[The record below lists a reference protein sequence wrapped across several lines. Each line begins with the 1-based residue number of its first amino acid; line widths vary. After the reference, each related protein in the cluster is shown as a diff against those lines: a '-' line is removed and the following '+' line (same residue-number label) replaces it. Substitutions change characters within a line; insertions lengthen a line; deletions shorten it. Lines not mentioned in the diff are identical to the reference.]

1 MTRPKN
7 PLSTV
12 LAGMALAA
20 TVLAPGVAWSAP
32 PPAHQPLI
40 TDPAGDAGLVCRANE
55 SLFVAVSS
63 CASTVPQPAKPD
75 VDIVRGDITDAPG
88 DLTFETTV
96 VDLDAGSPRPHD
108 IAFYRMTAVTGN
120 VTISMSA
127 ERNAARTSSFG
138 LATVSSTNGRSVSG
152 PVAYEF
158 DDATNTVRWTISPA
172 AVNDLIL
179 HVCADCRGLRR
190 GSTLTGITVL
200 TGVLD
205 HSLLIGINYQ
215 TDQAR
220 AGRPYTIGDD

>member
-1 MTRPKN
+1 MIRRKN
-7 PLSTV
+7 ALSTV

-20 TVLAPGVAWSAP
+20 TVLVPGAAWSAP
-32 PPAHQPLI
+32 PPAHEPLI

-55 SLFVAVSS
+55 NLFLAVSN

-75 VDIVRGDITDAPG
+75 VDIVWGDITYAPS

-108 IAFYRMTAVTGN
+108 VAFYRMTAVTGN
-120 VTISMSA
+120 VTVSMSA

-152 PVAYEF
+152 PVAYVF
-158 DDATNTVRWTISPA
+158 DDATNTVRWTISLA

-190 GSTLTGITVL
+190 GSTLTAITAS
-200 TGVLD
+200 TGVRD
-205 HSLLIGINYQ
+205 HSLLIGVMYE

-220 AGRPYTIGDD
+220 ANRPYTIGDD

>member
-1 MTRPKN
+1 MIRRKN
-7 PLSTV
+7 TLSTV
-12 LAGMALAA
+12 LAGMAMAA
-20 TVLAPGVAWSAP
+20 TVLVPGVGWGAP

-55 SLFVAVSS
+55 NVFVAVNS

-75 VDIVRGDITDAPG
+75 VDIVRGDITYAPS

-108 IAFYRMTAVTGN
+108 VAFYRMTAVTGN
-120 VTISMSA
+120 VTITMSA

-152 PVAYEF
+152 PVTYVF
-158 DDATNTVRWTISPA
+158 DDAANTVRWTISLA
-172 AVNDLIL
+172 ALNDLIL

-190 GSTLTGITVL
+190 ESTLTGITASTAVR
-200 TGVLD
+200 D
-205 HSLLIGINYQ
+205 HSALLGIGYE

-220 AGRPYTIGDD
+220 ASRPYTIGAD